1 MSNPNPDFFNGWP
14 EDGEPVTTL
23 SDEEMVAWA
32 NANIDRVRELEKGA
46 EAREASLLQTIKGW
60 QKAYAELEAENER
73 QATLIREL
81 NEHYGGQADEIERL
95 TAVYEAAKTIHY
107 KQVAASASEFVDLQE
122 ALAAVE
128 EKDDE

>member
-1 MSNPNPDFFNGWP
+1 MSDLFNGWP

-32 NANIDRVRELEKGA
+32 NANIDRVQELERLI
-46 EAREASLLQTIKGW
+46 EILDDSARKMLAKNERLTARN
-60 QKAYAELEAENER
+60 EHLEKRFGYLEGDWERRNHIIAGLTAEN
-73 QATLIREL
+73 
-81 NEHYGGQADEIERL
+81 ERL
-95 TAVYEAAKTIHY
+95 TAVVEASKDYLSDH
-107 KQVAASASEFVDLQE
+107 SNESEQSLFE